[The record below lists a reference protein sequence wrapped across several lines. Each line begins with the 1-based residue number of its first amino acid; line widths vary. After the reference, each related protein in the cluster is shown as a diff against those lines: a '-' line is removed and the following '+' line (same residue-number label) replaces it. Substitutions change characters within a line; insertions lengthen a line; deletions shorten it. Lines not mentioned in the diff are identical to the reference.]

1 MGEVSFWRYAMD
13 MHWNSLVRD
22 TSIIRELFCC
32 KFGTVLV
39 FRRFTKDLQRRSEV
53 RYLHKIFSFSFNMT

>member
-1 MGEVSFWRYAMD
+1 MD
-13 MHWNSLVRD
+13 MHWNSFVRD

-39 FRRFTKDLQRRSEV
+39 FRRFTKDLQRKS
-53 RYLHKIFSFSFNMT
+53 